1 VESRDLPHEPQEH
14 VINISLQGSHEA
26 NKEQA
31 VEGQRI
37 DREASQRNS
46 HEQTNHVRLTDDEII
61 DDSTEQGHSR
71 QVDVDEMGREPPVP
85 QPRHPR
91 RHRRPLQRTERLMR
105 CLFIT
110 LLHSEYVE
118 PAIFQRESLLLFIT

>member
-1 VESRDLPHEPQEH
+1 M
-14 VINISLQGSHEA
+14 INISLQGSHEA

-85 QPRHPR
+85 QPATTYGEINQMVVYHVASFRV
-91 RHRRPLQRTERLMR
+91 
-105 CLFIT
+105 C
-110 LLHSEYVE
+110 
-118 PAIFQRESLLLFIT
+118 